1 MSATEVI
8 EQIRQLPVPDQLKVF
23 AFVHQVEAQVQ
34 KAQPEGRHADEATFR
49 NAVDWVFT
57 EHREL
62 MRRLS
67 Q

>member
-1 MSATEVI
+1 MSANEVI
-8 EQIRQLPVPDQLKVF
+8 EQIRQLPTEDRLKVF
-23 AFVHQVEAQVQ
+23 AFVHQVEAQI
-34 KAQPEGRHADEATFR
+34 KKTQPEAGRADDVKFQQ
-49 NAVDWVFT
+49 AVDWVFT

>member
-8 EQIRQLPVPDQLKVF
+8 EQIRQLPATDQLKVF

-34 KAQPEGRHADEATFR
+34 KAQPKARHVDEAAFKQ
-49 NAVDWVFT
+49 AVDWVFT
-57 EHREL
+57 EHHEL